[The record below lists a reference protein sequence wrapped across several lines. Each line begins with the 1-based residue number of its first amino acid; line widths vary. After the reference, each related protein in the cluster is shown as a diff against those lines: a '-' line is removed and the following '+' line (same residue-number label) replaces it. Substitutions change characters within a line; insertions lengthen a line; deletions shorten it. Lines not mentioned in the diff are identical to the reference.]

1 MSLLYNRYTCALVF
15 RACVFVTSMECV
27 VLECGDVYCLCIGS
41 DARSDGT
48 GSVDSF
54 DSDEELSVGEEGSLK
69 IDWEG
74 WLHGFQLV
82 CSMCSSTGVQCVG
95 GLSM

>member
-1 MSLLYNRYTCALVF
+1 MAACLFELVF
-15 RACVFVTSMECV
+15 LS
-27 VLECGDVYCLCIGS
+27 LWLCYVC
-41 DARSDGT
+41 SDGA

-74 WLHGFQLV
+74 WLLHELYRV
-82 CSMCSSTGVQCVG
+82 D
-95 GLSM
+95 L

>member
-1 MSLLYNRYTCALVF
+1 MCAV
-15 RACVFVTSMECV
+15 
-27 VLECGDVYCLCIGS
+27 CGE
-41 DARSDGT
+41 RSDGA

-74 WLHGFQLV
+74 WLCGHTITNCV
-82 CSMCSSTGVQCVG
+82 WSSGIYILC
-95 GLSM
+95 

>member
-1 MSLLYNRYTCALVF
+1 MPILF
-15 RACVFVTSMECV
+15 
-27 VLECGDVYCLCIGS
+27 GIGS
-41 DARSDGT
+41 GARSDGA

-74 WLHGFQLV
+74 RLHRL
-82 CSMCSSTGVQCVG
+82 TIGVEQWNVQG
-95 GLSM
+95 E